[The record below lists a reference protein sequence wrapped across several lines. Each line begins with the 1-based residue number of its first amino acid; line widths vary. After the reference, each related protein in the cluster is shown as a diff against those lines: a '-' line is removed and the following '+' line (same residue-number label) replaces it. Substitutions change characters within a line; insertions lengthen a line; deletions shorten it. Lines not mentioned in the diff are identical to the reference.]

1 MCLLIELDQ
10 HQQYVME
17 QLQQLEYAHMMA
29 DDMVT
34 IVAMYDPCGSFSGIH
49 RCLTHAVCTGVWSSP
64 SGIRRA
70 DRDALA
76 FAWPEQS
83 GMESEAASSGKVLP
97 AIPT

>member
-10 HQQYVME
+10 HQQYAME
-17 QLQQLEYAHMMA
+17 QPQEFEYAHVLA

-34 IVAMYDPCGSFSGIH
+34 IVAMYDPCGCFSGIH

-70 DRDALA
+70 GRIALTLA
-76 FAWPEQS
+76 RPE
-83 GMESEAASSGKVLP
+83 
-97 AIPT
+97 